1 MAYDGTLKF
10 DTSISTT
17 GFQTGINSISSI
29 ATKGIQATATIL
41 TGAATAISAIG
52 IAAIQVGSDFESA
65 MSKVEAI
72 AGATADELEQLTA
85 KAMEM
90 GSSTVFSASESAAA
104 FEYMALAGWKTEEM
118 LGGIEGIMN
127 LAAASGEDLATTT
140 DIVTDALTA
149 FGLSAS
155 DSGRFADILAAAS
168 SNANTNVS
176 MMGETFKYVAPV
188 AGALGYSAEDTA
200 VAIGLMANAGIKA
213 SQAGTSLRTM
223 MTRLANPSGDVKTA
237 MEELG
242 VTTTYADGTMKS
254 LDEVMVEL
262 RDGFS
267 KLSTAEQVQMAS
279 TLAGTEAMSGL
290 LAIVNAS
297 DSDFDKLTDSIY
309 GCDGAAAQM
318 AETMNDN
325 LQGQITILKSS
336 LEGFGILLYNEMQE
350 PLKGVVEE
358 AQSMVTSLQD
368 AFTNGGLDELVVEA
382 GNVLADVVM
391 KIADSTP
398 QFIATATKL
407 CTSFIDSIM
416 ANSDEFA
423 QAGTK
428 VIVALVNSVLEL
440 SGSLWS
446 CGITLFAKILE
457 GIGDNSREIGFTI
470 GTVIAQLVKAI
481 IDNLPT
487 ILQAGKEIITG
498 LITGIL
504 DGMNGELPEVV
515 AFITKL
521 FNGLTGEMVGIIA
534 TVVAVVKVI
543 STIGS
548 GLTSLISV
556 VTTGISTITAFGT
569 KISSLVSLCTTG
581 IAKVASFGSTIGSVL
596 SSIVSV
602 ASSVFSTIVSTV
614 SSVITTIGSVFTQ
627 IVSFIITTFSTVVS
641 YVSSAISSIANFF
654 ATFGTTIAGVGAV
667 IAGAVLAVT
676 NFISMFQEGFDVIKS
691 ILMGVGIAIAAV
703 GAILLGVPATVAAVV
718 AGIIFVVANLVIV
731 IKEHWDSIVA
741 FFQAIPE
748 KIGEVCNA
756 IGTFFQN
763 LAYEIGVVLGNI
775 VDSVVQW
782 VADLV
787 SNIATMITT
796 ITSAI
801 VTFFA
806 ALTNNVKEWLA
817 NTIAII
823 TQWISDLITSIAT
836 MITTII
842 SAITTFLATLVAKIT
857 EGLASALAKIREWGQ
872 NAISWVS
879 TTIPTI
885 ISSIVSYFS
894 TLASKIWD
902 CLVAVVT
909 KVTQWGE
916 NLKQKGIEAANSLV
930 NSIVSIAST
939 IPAKFIEIGAN
950 IVSGIWQGIQN
961 AKTAFLSNVGSFFS
975 GIIDSAKSVLGI
987 HSPSKKMGDEVGEWI
1002 PPGVGEGMEDAMPEL
1017 YKQAEDE
1024 MEELANRMQ
1033 GVVDVETGNI
1043 TVKSNATSSH
1053 KASTEIPTSGDT
1065 YVEEKFEQNNT
1076 YNVPVATPSETAK
1089 AQREA
1094 ARNLLGGVK

>member
-796 ITSAI
+796 I
-801 VTFFA
+801 
-806 ALTNNVKEWLA
+806 
-817 NTIAII
+817 
-823 TQWISDLITSIAT
+823 
-836 MITTII
+836 I